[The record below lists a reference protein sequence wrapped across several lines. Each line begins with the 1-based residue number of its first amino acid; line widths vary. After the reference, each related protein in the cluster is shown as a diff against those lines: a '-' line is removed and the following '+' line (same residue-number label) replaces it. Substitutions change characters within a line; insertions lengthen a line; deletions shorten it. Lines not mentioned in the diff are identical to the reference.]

1 MSASTIDR
9 AANDPDL
16 RKRVDAIVY
25 KILAT
30 DVDKM
35 NSEYGKRVRS
45 GMGVPQTN
53 AYYVVA
59 VACEQQYLSGIYDGR
74 GSPGH
79 DEDVISDD
87 AITAALLAAWPASDS
102 ADAVNDDDLDPAR
115 VLAIIREENP
125 QAFELA
131 VRRAIIERQREV
143 IAQLHAATVTANGDA
158 AAPPWSEAGWTS

>member
-16 RKRVDAIVY
+16 RRRVDAILY

-30 DVDKM
+30 DIDKM

-45 GMGVPQTN
+45 GMGTQTN

-59 VACEQQYLSGIYDGR
+59 VACEQQYLSGIFDGR
-74 GSPGH
+74 GAPGH

-102 ADAVNDDDLDPAR
+102 PML
-115 VLAIIREENP
+115 
-125 QAFELA
+125 
-131 VRRAIIERQREV
+131 
-143 IAQLHAATVTANGDA
+143 
-158 AAPPWSEAGWTS
+158 